1 MLGCIYFIG
10 FQNYLM
16 CSWDS
21 KILPNNPCVDAG
33 SFAFIIYILIMYS
46 HCSYVCSGINEALVN
61 YDKYLMISNQ
71 NRLINRRTKF
81 IILGSG
87 IFSHLVFVPNF
98 FAFKISLNNETNLYS
113 LNKSKFGMSNFFLF
127 YNFFVLGLANL
138 SITFLIIF
146 TSFIFFKE
154 IRKNSNNATLMHL
167 TVFSKIIIKRRRL
180 ETKLLKMVLILS
192 FIYASIRVYDF
203 FLYIN

>member
-1 MLGCIYFIG
+1 
-10 FQNYLM
+10 
-16 CSWDS
+16 
-21 KILPNNPCVDAG
+21 
-33 SFAFIIYILIMYS
+33 
-46 HCSYVCSGINEALVN
+46 
-61 YDKYLMISNQ
+61 MISNQ

-146 TSFIFFKE
+146 TSFILFKE
-154 IRKNSNNATLMHL
+154 IRKYSNNATLMHL

-203 FLYIN
+203 FYILIDILMLFELFSNLNFYLKVFRNTLANYFKSLKPISSIEIVRL